1 MIIRELTLTFHNGSE
16 SHVLLPL
23 WNEAGTAR
31 PS

>member
-23 WNEAGTAR
+23 WNDNKQQT
-31 PS
+31 PQ